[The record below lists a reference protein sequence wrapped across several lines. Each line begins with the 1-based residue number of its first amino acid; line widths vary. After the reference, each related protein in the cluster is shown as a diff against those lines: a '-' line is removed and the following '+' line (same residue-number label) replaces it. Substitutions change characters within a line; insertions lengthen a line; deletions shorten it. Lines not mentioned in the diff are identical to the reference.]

1 MASREDEPLLAVAAP
16 KSPKA
21 AEEAEEGPSVA
32 FRWTML
38 FFICVLTFGSYFVYD
53 NPGALQNQLMQ
64 VRLARIAALGRYLAL
79 RSISRSAGLLLRA
92 HTAAQ

>member
-21 AEEAEEGPSVA
+21 AEEPEEGPSAA
-32 FRWTML
+32 FRWAML

-64 VRLARIAALGRYLAL
+64 VRLTHIAAV
-79 RSISRSAGLLLRA
+79 GLYRVID
-92 HTAAQ
+92 HVTHSCAAPP